1 MYSTPTDSENNGER
15 KDVTNE
21 ASKQVDP
28 CLIAAVNK
36 ITTSM
41 EGLRVIHRERMLS
54 DITFYSDDED
64 AMSIHSDKRRSKVC
78 SICKG
83 ESETYHLNYGAS
95 SCFSCRAFFRRAIQ
109 KDRDPKFVCKR
120 GGKCEITLKT
130 RKQCRKCRYEACLQN
145 GMAPD
150 AVLNSMQKKERFR
163 KMIQKRLG
171 PNGSEVD
178 LLADLPLSYNMNLES
193 IKELVK
199 AAQGTKGDHD
209 EAKLDEQE
217 IGEFMEQLRVKRKV
231 DGDESGRP
239 MDMSNSNMKLHYKRK
254 FIQMYQEEEEHHSSS
269 MSSQS
274 SDSGFS
280 GEGFQPLTSGPL
292 IPSPNPAA
300 MKHKAF
306 SLNFCWMTAQM
317 KFRISP
323 EIIRSFINYH
333 QTGQTL
339 NMNHFI
345 DLLRLLTSLFHNFAR
360 QFPDFS
366 VLSLRTQEFLLREN
380 TPLFLAFFLGK
391 YFGSQSGSQQ
401 LRWLFPSH
409 KVEGFVQSVPFLR
422 IQESLGLISNPRE
435 ALMFEKIVSTI
446 ANQNFEYKHIH
457 VIAHACLFYVP
468 KVVPHEDVVLLG
480 QFTSES
486 REFLAAEG
494 LDPSQLPLLFQNLE
508 TLAKIFSY
516 L

>member
-1 MYSTPTDSENNGER
+1 MES
-15 KDVTNE
+15 
-21 ASKQVDP
+21 
-28 CLIAAVNK
+28 
-36 ITTSM
+36 SM
-41 EGLRVIHRERMLS
+41 EGLRVIPRERMMS
-54 DITFYSDDED
+54 DISFCSDEEDD
-64 AMSIHSDKRRSKVC
+64 AMGLNSDKRRSKVC

-109 KDRDPKFVCKR
+109 KDRNPKFVCKR

-171 PNGSEVD
+171 PKGIEVD
-178 LLADLPLSYNMNLES
+178 LLADLPLSYNMNLDS

-199 AAQGTKGDHD
+199 AAQGTKRGHSESD
-209 EAKLDEQE
+209 LDEQE
-217 IGEFMEQLRVKRKV
+217 IGEFMEQLRVKRKA
-231 DGDESGRP
+231 DEDELGQP
-239 MDMSNSNMKLHYKRK
+239 VDMSDPSMNMKRHYKRK
-254 FIQMYQEEEEHHSSS
+254 FLQMYQEEEENHSSS

-274 SDSGFS
+274 SESGYS
-280 GEGFQPLTSGPL
+280 GDVFQPPPMGPL
-292 IPSPNPAA
+292 NPSNIAV

-306 SLNFCWMTAQM
+306 SLSFCWMSAQM
-317 KFRISP
+317 NFRISP
-323 EIIRSFINYH
+323 DIIRSFINYH
-333 QTGQTL
+333 QTGL
-339 NMNHFI
+339 SLSMDHFI

-360 QFPDFS
+360 QFPDFG
-366 VLSLRTQEFLLREN
+366 VLSSTTQEFLLREN

-391 YFGSQSGSQQ
+391 YFGSESGSQQ

-409 KVEGFVQSVPFLR
+409 RVEGFVQNAPFLR
-422 IQESLGLISNPRE
+422 IQESLGLISDPRE
-435 ALMFEKIVSTI
+435 ALMFEKIVAAV
-446 ANQNFEYKHIH
+446 ANQNLQYKNMH

-468 KVVPHEDVVLLG
+468 KVVPQEDVVLLG

-486 REFLAAEG
+486 RDFMANEG
-494 LDPSQLPLLFQNLE
+494 LDPSQLPFLFQNLE
-508 TLAKIFSY
+508 ALAKIFAY